1 MSCLPLGRR
10 GALTLVAVGATGT
23 LLPRLVHADTAAL
36 LPGSDVCVLTPEVT
50 EGPYVLDEGLVRRDI
65 TEGRPGVPV
74 HLRLQVAD
82 ARCRPLEG
90 ARVDLWHCDAQGL
103 CSGFGGDNGT
113 DSRRGETFLRGS
125 QSVDARGVAE
135 FDTIWPGWYRGRTAH
150 MHVKVWLDSPHVLTA
165 QIFFPDTLS
174 QYFYENV
181 PAYRRE
187 VTRDTYN
194 GNDGIAQQA
203 THASFAAVTETAE
216 SYLVQMILGI
226 DPMVPSD
233 APQGRGQ
240 PTMPP
245 GNGPR
250 SGPPPGPPPGP
261 PASDGGG
268 TTTGADPVPGDRLR
282 AKSYRAPY
290 IC

>member
-1 MSCLPLGRR
+1 M
-10 GALTLVAVGATGT
+10 
-23 LLPRLVHADTAAL
+23 
-36 LPGSDVCVLTPEVT
+36 
-50 EGPYVLDEGLVRRDI
+50 RRDI

-74 HLRLQVAD
+74 HLRLQVVD
-82 ARCRPLEG
+82 ARCRRLEG

-103 CSGFGGDNGT
+103 YSGFGGDDGT
-113 DSRRGETFLRGS
+113 GARRGETFLRGS
-125 QSVDARGVAE
+125 QSVDARGVVE

-150 MHVKVWLDSPHVLTA
+150 MHVKVWLDSSHVLTA

-174 QYFYENV
+174 QYLHENV
-181 PAYRRE
+181 PAYRRD

-233 APQGRGQ
+233 AAQGRGQ

-268 TTTGADPVPGDRLR
+268 TTTGADPVPDGRLR